1 MKAKD
6 IDTRV
11 TGRSTGHPVRALRNQ
26 MTRKYLELEKKG
38 ASLEELEYLALG
50 ALRKAVIEGNVN
62 EGSVMSGQIAGLIR
76 EELTCEQ
83 VMQKLVTEADALLS
97 GGWMQA

>member
-1 MKAKD
+1 
-6 IDTRV
+6 
-11 TGRSTGHPVRALRNQ
+11 
-26 MTRKYLELEKKG
+26 
-38 ASLEELEYLALG
+38 
-50 ALRKAVIEGNVN
+50 
-62 EGSVMSGQIAGLIR
+62 MSGQIAGLIR